1 MINLS
6 LFPKISQDLISSA
19 INVDY
24 LLHIKIPNND
34 IYIATQGQTFDAGD
48 TAVYWEDKDL
58 NVSAINEKINIDSK
72 KIYISN
78 TSITLNNYKVSE
90 VRISDILS
98 DGFGV
103 MMDLYIKT
111 PSCQSI
117 DDCMKMANL
126 RIVRLDH
133 DDKKVKISAEDA
145 AQQGFYID
153 LPRIDNILTE
163 DQTFEFYVDKPVPIL
178 YGHLKSAPAIVY
190 IDNYDANENIYE
202 NNSITLLPDNSYLED
217 GIDIVGIKN
226 FGGSNLYSGMSD
238 PGFIDSTLLELVDND
253 IVKISISDIACSVN
267 CFPYYNYVESILNK
281 FKNNNY
287 AGYYPQYESNQD
299 HVSLVSK
306 YEGTDT
312 LLKNQ
317 ALWTHTTSKMI
328 SNKGSIIG
336 CYSSSPG
343 STTTPAF
350 YFYTP
355 ANELGNGSLRFGS
368 LAHKLHTRS
377 LIQSSSDDDPS
388 GGLLPGFN
396 YFEHK
401 MASQTLSFEP
411 LSGAEVYSEHK
422 YDGTDE
428 NYPIDIHFT
437 GRFKIQLDA
446 VFDHGSE
453 TDSWGACILRT
464 YAYPSGITFND
475 FYEKELGFSA
485 GDPDPDNPNLGSSD
499 ICFPSEVAEDFTHN
513 NWEDSYFDGSH
524 HLDENIQSFMGRDEK
539 IEDDGE
545 VIYDGK
551 DNSLF
556 SKFYYYRTTEVLS
569 NKSSVNSYNYMF
581 YLNSFLQLKYAN
593 TDSIFLRDVEK
604 GEDSTANNF
613 NLLSA
618 NEMTFYYMFDASGLN
633 VSQNNESSTAS
644 ANYELNT
651 KYENTSLRRVWAEKD
666 VFSKD
671 FFLNAKGRMGS
682 DVQDDNYSSVSGVM
696 EVKYEGDATESN
708 IDDDYQEYKENK
720 HLNLLYYTLTEGE
733 KRKLIDNE
741 PHELMLVT
749 RHNGELSFLYD
760 VELLDIKNTFDLPF
774 SSETNQSNLI
784 YDEDYGSPINH
795 NIGWNINFSAKTF
808 GSFHTEN
815 INGVQYEILK
825 NADIVYGKKNYT
837 YSGDK
842 LIVSSIDISESV
854 GFGFDSANGLPSDEN
869 LINDNNYHGYTTI
882 YFNQENKSNSDHLL
896 EKPPEVLKNLIQTEI
911 SPSAEDFDPAK
922 FSQALIADKNI
933 NFGLSI
939 NEVRSSREIIEDMC
953 SQSRMM
959 FRYRPRD
966 NKPIVET
973 IKNIYTNSD
982 VSKTIDSE
990 NMLSFSYSKT
1000 KFEDLC
1006 IGGCIVKYGKNYVND
1021 SLAKETAKKELDP
1034 DMLNAYK
1041 QYYSISDERNYVL
1054 EVEAP
1059 YIQDEASAIQL
1070 RDYLFELNKN
1080 QHLTCKFKLSI
1091 RDGLEIEAGDV
1102 IKFSKDPID
1111 VKPYGNSITSFST
1124 KIDQTIYPYFL
1135 ITSVSKKE
1143 TDVSIEAYQLHQLN
1157 PQQLETTILGDVN
1170 LDGEVNYHDRDL
1182 LLSYVLGNS
1191 TLSEQQLLNADINGD
1206 NNIDMFDV
1214 AAIGDLPNYD
1224 PVPEQEHIDDVFEQ
1238 LRDRL
1243 NPVLEAVNLEL
1254 EPIFGGTFQYNTES
1268 DLDFSFTHN
1277 SYVDEEPF
1285 SEISLQ
1291 ISRIRYIVKNISTGE
1306 VVEQF
1311 ESDAYSN
1318 SSPTT
1323 FQWNESN
1330 LVGGQSYVVTCQ
1342 VIADAVEYGYNGEQ
1356 RELVSDPSGEM
1367 VFIITDDPP
1376 ASLIPVLTINGQ
1388 ELSNPNEILEFNAN
1402 EVLSFSGANSFFQ
1415 SQDGTIDTS
1424 GGEITNYNF
1433 HCVYLYDS
1441 IGGGFLTPGNI
1452 VFSQNQDNPNF
1463 QAFLQSPGR
1472 YMCFLWM
1479 ESPNNVEYDQ
1489 YNPTHIIQIDILP

>member
-226 FGGSNLYSGMSD
+226 FGGSNLYSGMPD

-299 HVSLVSK
+299 HVRLLSK

-336 CYSSSPG
+336 CYSSSPA
-343 STTTPAF
+343 SSSSSAY

-355 ANELGNGSLRFGS
+355 AQESGNRLRFGNID
-368 LAHKLHTRS
+368 HQLHTRS
-377 LIQSSSDDDPS
+377 LIQSTDDPT
-388 GGLLPGFN
+388 GLLPVDLDF
-396 YFEHK
+396 FEHK
-401 MASQTLSFEP
+401 IASETLSFEP
-411 LSGAEVYSEHK
+411 LSGAEVYSEYK
-422 YDGTDE
+422 SDGTDE

-437 GRFKIQLDA
+437 GNFSIELDA
-446 VFDHGSE
+446 NFEDGDN
-453 TDSWGACILRT
+453 TDSWSACVLNT
-464 YAYPSGITFND
+464 YAYPSGITLND
-475 FYEKELGFSA
+475 FYQADLGDSA
-485 GDPDPDNPNLGSSD
+485 EHIEDLGSSD
-499 ICFPSEVAEDFTHN
+499 ICFPSEAAEDFTHN
-513 NWEDSYFDGSH
+513 NWEGNGGSNY
-524 HLDENIQSFMGRDEK
+524 LDENIANFMGL
-539 IEDDGE
+539 GE
-545 VIYDGK
+545 VIRDDDDDITYFGK

-556 SKFYYYRTTEVLS
+556 SKFYYYSITEVDDYR
-569 NKSSVNSYNYMF
+569 SSVDSINYMS
-581 YLNSFLQLKYAN
+581 YLNTFLPLSYAF
-593 TDSIFLRDVEK
+593 TDSIFLRDTVK
-604 GEDSTANNF
+604 GEDSTARNF
-613 NLLSA
+613 NLLNA
-618 NEMTFYYMFDASGLN
+618 NEMTFYYMINPTDGN
-633 VSQNNESSTAS
+633 VNENNSSSTAS
-644 ANYELNT
+644 AYYELKT
-651 KYENTSLRRVWAEKD
+651 KYDNTSLRRVWAEKD

-682 DVQDDNYSSVSGVM
+682 DIQDGNYSSVSGVM
-696 EVKYEGDATESN
+696 EVKYEGDATDSN
-708 IDDDYQEYKENK
+708 VSPIPGEMVGEYKENK

-760 VELLDIKNTFDLPF
+760 VELLDIKHTSNLAF

-784 YDEDYGSPINH
+784 YDGDYGSPINH

-808 GSFHTEN
+808 GSFHIEN

-854 GFGFDSANGLPSDEN
+854 GFGFGGANGLPSNADY
-869 LINDNNYHGYTTI
+869 INDDYYHGYTTI

-896 EKPPEVLKNLIQTEI
+896 EKPPEILKNLIQTEI
-911 SPSAEDFDPAK
+911 SPSAEDFDPVK
-922 FSQALIADKNI
+922 FSKALIADKNI

-939 NEVRSSREIIEDMC
+939 NEVRSSREIIEDIC

-973 IKNIYTNSD
+973 IKDIYTNSD

-1070 RDYLFELNKN
+1070 RDYLFDLNKN

-1091 RDGLEIEAGDV
+1091 RDGLEIEVGDV

-1157 PQQLETTILGDVN
+1157 PQQLETTILGDIN

-1214 AAIGDLPNYD
+1214 AVIDDLPNYD

-1238 LRDRL
+1238 LKDRL
-1243 NPVLEAVNLEL
+1243 NPVLESVNLEL
-1254 EPIFGGTFQYNTES
+1254 EPIFGGAFQYNTES

-1285 SEISLQ
+1285 PEISLE

-1318 SSPTT
+1318 SSTTT

-1330 LVGGQSYVVTCQ
+1330 LVGGQSYIVTCQ

-1356 RELVSDPSGEM
+1356 RELVSNPSSEM

-1376 ASLIPVLTINGQ
+1376 ASLIPVLKINGQ
-1388 ELSNPNEILEFNAN
+1388 ENSGQVIPFNAN

-1424 GGEITNYNF
+1424 GGEITNYHF

-1452 VFSQNQDNPNF
+1452 VFSQNQDTPDL
-1463 QAFLQSPGR
+1463 QTILQSPGR

>member
-253 IVKISISDIACSVN
+253 IVKISIGDIACSVN
-267 CFPYYNYVESILNK
+267 CFPYYNYVESILDK

-336 CYSSSPG
+336 CYSSYPAS
-343 STTTPAF
+343 STSSAG
-350 YFYTP
+350 YYYTP
-355 ANELGNGSLRFGS
+355 AQESGNRLRFGNIDY
-368 LAHKLHTRS
+368 KLHTRS
-377 LIQSSSDDDPS
+377 LIQEADDPT
-388 GGLLPGFN
+388 GLLPLSLK

-401 MASQTLSFEP
+401 MASETLSFEP
-411 LSGAEVYSEHK
+411 LSGAEVYSEYK
-422 YDGTDE
+422 SDGTDE

-437 GRFKIQLDA
+437 GNFSIELDSIHQ
-446 VFDHGSE
+446 VGNND
-453 TDSWGACILRT
+453 WNACALLT
-464 YAYPSGITFND
+464 YGYPSGITLND

-513 NWEDSYFDGSH
+513 NWEGYYLGSNY
-524 HLDENIQSFMGRDEK
+524 LDENISLFMSFPEE
-539 IEDDGE
+539 IEDEDGDVVSE
-545 VIYDGK
+545 EK
-551 DNSLF
+551 DNSF
-556 SKFYYYRTTEVLS
+556 FRKSYYYPTSTQDDLFD
-569 NKSSVNSYNYMF
+569 SVANSTNYMSYF
-581 YLNSFLQLKYAN
+581 NLKNFA
-593 TDSIFLRDVEK
+593 TDVSLFRRKEDFP
-604 GEDSTANNF
+604 EDSTANNF
-613 NLLSA
+613 NLLNA
-618 NEMTFYYMFDASGLN
+618 NEITFYYMVDPFGRN
-633 VSQNNESSTAS
+633 VSQNTSSSTAS
-644 ANYELNT
+644 AYYELKT
-651 KYENTSLRRVWAEKD
+651 KYDNTSLRRVWAEKD

-682 DVQDDNYSSVSGVM
+682 DVQDDNYSSVSGIM

-708 IDDDYQEYKENK
+708 IGDLEKEHKENK

-760 VELLDIKNTFDLPF
+760 VELLDIKHTFDLPF
-774 SSETNQSNLI
+774 SSEINQSNLI
-784 YDEDYGSPINH
+784 YDGDSNSLINH
-795 NIGWNINFSAKTF
+795 TIGWNINFSAKTF

-854 GFGFDSANGLPSDEN
+854 GFGFGGANGLPSN
-869 LINDNNYHGYTTI
+869 ANYINDDYYHGYTTI

-896 EKPPEVLKNLIQTEI
+896 EKPPEILKNLIQTEI
-911 SPSAEDFDPAK
+911 SPSAEDFDSAK

-939 NEVRSSREIIEDMC
+939 NEVRSSREIIENMC

-1070 RDYLFELNKN
+1070 RDYLFDLNKN

-1157 PQQLETTILGDVN
+1157 PQQLETTILGDIN

-1191 TLSEQQLLNADINGD
+1191 TLSEQQFLNADINGD

-1214 AAIGDLPNYD
+1214 AAIDDLPNYD

-1243 NPVLEAVNLEL
+1243 NPVLETGNLEL
-1254 EPIFGGTFQYNTES
+1254 EPVFGGSSFPYNTQY
-1268 DLDFSFTHN
+1268 DPNFYFTHN
-1277 SYVDEEPF
+1277 SYIDEEPF
-1285 SEISLQ
+1285 PEISLE
-1291 ISRIRYIVKNISTGE
+1291 ISRIKYIVTNSSTNE
-1306 VVEQF
+1306 IVEEF
-1311 ESDAYSN
+1311 ESDAYINSN
-1318 SSPTT
+1318 PTT
-1323 FQWNESN
+1323 FEWDKSN
-1330 LVGGQSYVVTCQ
+1330 LIDGQVYSVRCQ
-1342 VIADAVEYGYNGEQ
+1342 VIANAVEYGYYGEQ
-1356 RELVSDPSGEM
+1356 RELVSDLSSEID
-1367 VFIITDDPP
+1367 FIITDDAPYVV
-1376 ASLIPVLTINGQ
+1376 PVLTINGQ
-1388 ELSNPNEILEFNAN
+1388 ENSGQVLPFNAN
-1402 EVLSFSGANSFFQ
+1402 EVLSFSGANSFFE
-1415 SQDGTIDTS
+1415 SQFGTTYEDV
-1424 GGEITNYNF
+1424 GEITNYHF

-1452 VFSQNQDNPNF
+1452 VFSQNQDTPDF